1 MFEKIISKIEQHD
14 SIVIFGH
21 LNPDGDCYGSQIAL
35 RAILKA
41 QYPNKKIYAVG
52 SGLKNFYKFLGQMD
66 KVSLETIKTSL
77 AVVLDSNDLTRLED
91 QRVKE
96 ALDFCKIDHHIDTF
110 NFTEGPEVID
120 SEATSTSELI
130 YDFAR
135 EHNSDLPEVACNAL
149 YLGIYT
155 DTARFQYASN
165 YVKMFEA
172 LKQLCASGAE
182 PKKIS
187 ALLNITKPRNL
198 DIKSFIYQN
207 IQKDEDG
214 ILFVVANDE
223 QRRSLNATNFDITAN
238 TNMLAHVE
246 GYPIWFVGSATES
259 GGLQVEIRS
268 NAYNV
273 QKIATSF
280 GGGGHIYAAGFTVKE
295 FSEKVVEQ
303 LLEKCR
309 ETIRNGKVK

>member
-1 MFEKIISKIEQHD
+1 
-14 SIVIFGH
+14 
-21 LNPDGDCYGSQIAL
+21 
-35 RAILKA
+35 
-41 QYPNKKIYAVG
+41 
-52 SGLKNFYKFLGQMD
+52 
-66 KVSLETIKTSL
+66 
-77 AVVLDSNDLTRLED
+77 
-91 QRVKE
+91 
-96 ALDFCKIDHHIDTF
+96 
-110 NFTEGPEVID
+110 
-120 SEATSTSELI
+120 
-130 YDFAR
+130 
-135 EHNSDLPEVACNAL
+135 
-149 YLGIYT
+149 
-155 DTARFQYASN
+155 
-165 YVKMFEA
+165 MFEA

-187 ALLNITKPRNL
+187 ALLNITKSRNL

-223 QRRSLNATNFDITAN
+223 QRRSLNATNFEITAN

-259 GGLQVEIRS
+259 GGMQVEIRS

-280 GGGGHIYAAGFTVKE
+280 GGGGHIYAAGFTVKKKR
-295 FSEKVVEQ
+295 EKVVEQ

>member
-41 QYPNKKIYAVG
+41 EYPNKRIYAVG
-52 SGLKNFYKFLGQMD
+52 SGLKNFYKLLGQMD

-77 AVVLDSNDLTRLED
+77 AVVLDSNDLPRLED
-91 QRVKE
+91 QRVKQ

-110 NFTEGPEVID
+110 TFTEGPEVIND
-120 SEATSTSELI
+120 KATSTSELI
-130 YDFAR
+130 YDFAK
-135 EHNSDLPEVACNAL
+135 ENNFEIPKLAATAL
-149 YLGIYT
+149 YLGMYT
-155 DTARFQYASN
+155 DTARFQYASD
-165 YVKMFEA
+165 YVKMFDT
-172 LKQLCASGAE
+172 LKDLCSFGAE

-187 ALLNITKPRNL
+187 ALLNVTKAHNL

-207 IQKDEDG
+207 LKKDEDG
-214 ILFVVANDE
+214 ILYVVASE
-223 QRRSLNATNFDITAN
+223 KQRKSLNVSNFEITCN
-238 TNMLAHVE
+238 TSMLSHVD

-268 NAYNV
+268 DGYNV
-273 QKIATSF
+273 QKIAVSF
-280 GGGGHIYAAGFTVKE
+280 GGGGHIYAAGFTVKQY
-295 FSEKVVEQ
+295 SEEVIEE
-303 LLEKCR
+303 LLRLCK
-309 ETIRNGKVK
+309 ETLKKGKE

>member
-1 MFEKIISKIEQHD
+1 MFEKIISKIEQYD

-35 RAILKA
+35 RAILKS

-52 SGLKNFYKFLGQMD
+52 SGLKNFYKLLGQMD
-66 KVSLETIKTSL
+66 KVSLETIRTSL
-77 AVVLDSNDLTRLED
+77 AIVLDSNDLPRLED

-110 NFTEGPEVID
+110 TFTEGPEVID
-120 SEATSTSELI
+120 TDATSTCELI
-130 YDFAR
+130 YDLAKENNF
-135 EHNSDLPEVACNAL
+135 DIPEVASNAL
-149 YLGIYT
+149 YLGVYT

-165 YVKMFEA
+165 YVKMFET
-172 LKQLCASGAE
+172 LKQLCACGAQ

-187 ALLNITKPRNL
+187 ALLNITKSRNL

-223 QRRSLNATNFDITAN
+223 QRKNLNATNFEITCN
-238 TNMLAHVE
+238 TNMLAHVD
-246 GYPIWFVGSATES
+246 GYPIWFIASATDS

-268 NAYNV
+268 DGYNV
-273 QKIATSF
+273 QKIASSF
-280 GGGGHIYAAGFTVKE
+280 GGGGHVYAAGFTVKE
-295 FSEKVVEQ
+295 FSQQVIDR
-303 LLEKCR
+303 LLDKCK
-309 ETIRNGKVK
+309 ETLKKGKE